1 MGSIPR
7 EADVTVSAYP
17 GDPAPDDTGEFCEC
31 DDNDDPVNWRPTGKF
46 QAPLSGDISGSK
58 LNTDTSGSKT
68 VTTNIS
74 YEYECSVTGQTKWED
89 EVGNP
94 WNKTFIVEDY
104 WIEGNQSVAK
114 NEPASYEVKTNTGNS
129 PNVTNWDASGGT
141 ISGSGVNVEVTWS
154 NPGNAKQVTATVDQ
168 YGDVF
173 TYTDVIGDLVV
184 EIELPDS
191 NPYVVA
197 KDSEI
202 TFRAKDPEGGSGQY
216 QYKWDFGKGNPTHG
230 GVTQKEVS
238 GVKFGADA
246 EGEEHTVTLTLTDV
260 GQANS
265 GTATVNVIV
274 PKIVEAP
281 RNPQPKKLYYL
292 GNPEHPV
299 PSDLEW
305 KDYNVQ
311 GISNLNPSSLS
322 FKSEPPILMFVSE
335 SNVKE
340 TFSVRAT
347 ASNADEPTKL
357 FLKWNGVD
365 VASTSVKIRTKGE
378 IKPFHELDSYEY
390 TDLIVYV
397 GYNHWRGI
405 QAVDNFDDPMS
416 FVGINEELFYNDR
429 IDNVENNWFSA
440 YKVNANEILF
450 AGGTI
455 TDRYGVHGGNL
466 IPYPVDKDVF
476 TNIAPNLVS
485 SVSQKYR
492 IGSSTTGE
500 GLLFRKHK
508 ILYRRGY
515 ADQGNAEE

>member
-17 GDPAPDDTGEFCEC
+17 GDPAPDTGEFCEC

-197 KDSEI
+197 KDEPV
-202 TFRAKDPEGGSGQY
+202 TFVAKEPEDGVAPY
-216 QYKWDFGKGNPTHG
+216 TYEWDFGGGNAPTG
-230 GVTQKEVS
+230 AKFQKTAS
-238 GVKFGADA
+238 NVKFGANT
-246 EGEEHTVTLTLTDV
+246 EGKENVITLTVRDST
-260 GQANS
+260 GNS
-265 GTATVNVIV
+265 GQDTITVYSPVIV
-274 PKIVEAP
+274 
-281 RNPQPKKLYYL
+281 KKYPTRELWYL
-292 GNPEHPV
+292 ADGDDSIYRDKKQCVLEVNGGGECTFSWNIKSGSVILDDQSNFSVLVRPTAGSQDSLDITIELLHDGRV
-299 PSDLEW
+299 ISFIDLEAYTPEIYEFIRYE
-305 KDYNVQ
+305 DEAVAA
-311 GISNLNPSSLS
+311 
-322 FKSEPPILMFVSE
+322 PPRYGFITKAYFR
-335 SNVKE
+335 
-340 TFSVRAT
+340 VR
-347 ASNADEPTKL
+347 
-357 FLKWNGVD
+357 
-365 VASTSVKIRTKGE
+365 
-378 IKPFHELDSYEY
+378 
-390 TDLIVYV
+390 
-397 GYNHWRGI
+397 
-405 QAVDNFDDPMS
+405 DNFGRPIEAMT
-416 FVGINEELFYNDR
+416 INEKFHPETRDDHIF
-429 IDNVENNWFSA
+429 NNWPLPDEVSGLLDNYGITWDNYEMLSWFGIDGLIIGTHPLP
-440 YKVNANEILF
+440 VEPENEI
-450 AGGTI
+450 
-455 TDRYGVHGGNL
+455 
-466 IPYPVDKDVF
+466 
-476 TNIAPNLVS
+476 
-485 SVSQKYR
+485 
-492 IGSSTTGE
+492 
-500 GLLFRKHK
+500 
-508 ILYRRGY
+508 
-515 ADQGNAEE
+515 ADQSVVSILQSYRVGDQNAGKGVLCEVHTLTYKRGKGRQ